1 MAAITQALGYA
12 LRILPPLPRP
22 LGPGRT
28 GPARDLT
35 LSYEDEIKLLRSP
48 RRTPWRWVLLVGGLL
63 LFLWLPTY
71 LGDPGLRVASLCG
84 IFAIGAIGL
93 NLLTGYTGQISLGH
107 AFFVGVGAYTAAY
120 FGGQRGWSMPAYL
133 ALAALIGFLVGGV
146 IGPFA
151 LRLRG
156 NYLVVV
162 TLGLVFLGEHL
173 WNNWDSVTGGG
184 NGISLGAA
192 PMSLG
197 PLDFKAG
204 LELGGETYSFEQGF
218 FWLVWALVA
227 VGALLAKNL
236 VRSRAGRALQAIR
249 DRDLSAEVIGVSPA
263 RYKVGAFAW
272 SGAYAA
278 VAGAL
283 YGLLQQYVS
292 PGEFGLFL
300 SITYVAIIIIGGLGT
315 IFGAIVGA
323 LFVEGGRSLIEQN
336 SGQAIFDPL
345 ITTRAGEP
353 GIFTIGELNAVL
365 FGLAIVLFLLF
376 EPRGLAAFW
385 FRAKTWFVSWP
396 FSY

>member
-1 MAAITQALGYA
+1 MAITHALTDA
-12 LRILPPLPRP
+12 LRP
-22 LGPGRT
+22 LGSLAPGRG
-28 GPARDLT
+28 GPARDLN
-35 LSYEDEIKLLRSP
+35 LSYNDEVKLLPSP
-48 RRTPWRWVLLVGGLL
+48 RRSPWRWVLVVGALVA
-63 LFLWLPTY
+63 FAALPGY
-71 LGDPGLRVASLCG
+71 LGDPGLRVLAMCG
-84 IFAIGAIGL
+84 VFAIGAIGL
-93 NLLTGYTGQISLGH
+93 NLLIGYTGQISLGH

-133 ALAALIGFLVGGV
+133 ALAALIGFVVGGV

-184 NGISLGAA
+184 AGVSLGAA
-192 PMSLG
+192 PISLG

-204 LELGGETYSFEQGF
+204 LEIGDIRYSFAQSM
-218 FWLVWALVA
+218 FWFVWALVA
-227 VGALLAKNL
+227 LAALLAKNL
-236 VRSRAGRALQAIR
+236 VRSRPGRAMQAIR

-272 SGAYAA
+272 SSAYAA

-283 YGLLQQYVS
+283 YGLLQQFVS
-292 PGEFGLFL
+292 PLDFTLFL
-300 SITYVAIIIIGGLGT
+300 SITYVAMIIIGGLGT
-315 IFGAIVGA
+315 IFGSIVGA
-323 LFVEGGRSLIEQN
+323 LFVWGGRSLIEQN
-336 SGQAIFDPL
+336 SGSAVFDSL
-345 ITTRAGEP
+345 LTTGAGDS
-353 GIFTIGELNAVL
+353 GILTIGELNAIL
-365 FGLAIVLFLLF
+365 FGLAIVLFLLL

-385 FRAKTWFVSWP
+385 FRVKIWFVTWP

>member
-1 MAAITQALGYA
+1 MAVTHAFVRG
-12 LRILPPLPRP
+12 
-22 LGPGRT
+22 
-28 GPARDLT
+28 GPAPDLS
-35 LSYEDEIKLLRSP
+35 LSYEDEVKLLRSP
-48 RRTPWRWVLLVGGLL
+48 RRTPWRWGLVVGAVL

-71 LGDPGLRVASLCG
+71 VGDPGLRILAMCG

-93 NLLTGYTGQISLGH
+93 NLLIGYTGQISLGH

-120 FGGQRGWSMPAYL
+120 LGGERGWSMPAYL
-133 ALAALIGFLVGGV
+133 AAAALLGFVLGGV

-184 NGISLGAA
+184 TGTSLGSA
-192 PMSLG
+192 PMTLG
-197 PLDFKAG
+197 PLDFREGPEVGA
-204 LELGGETYSFEQGF
+204 ELYTFEQGF

-227 VGALLAKNL
+227 AGALLAKNL
-236 VRSRAGRALQAIR
+236 VRSRPGRAMQAIR

-272 SGAYAA
+272 SSAYAA

-283 YGLLQQYVS
+283 YGLLQQFVS
-292 PGEFGLFL
+292 PSDFTLFL
-300 SITYVAIIIIGGLGT
+300 SITYVAMIIIGGLGT
-315 IFGAIVGA
+315 IFGSIVGA
-323 LFVEGGRSLIEQN
+323 LFVWGGRSLIEQN
-336 SGQAIFDPL
+336 SGQAVFDPL
-345 ITTRAGEP
+345 ITTASGEP

-365 FGLAIVLFLLF
+365 FGLAIVVFLLL

-385 FRAKTWFVSWP
+385 FRIKTWFTTWP